1 MASISSNQ
9 ATFLSSLRSA
19 KAETEP
25 YTHWNL
31 DNVFDQDAIDGILA
45 LPIEIPRVEYDE
57 GARAANNDI
66 RGYFDTAR
74 RKEFEICEVVSGTFQ
89 NPKTISA
96 IESVCKI
103 DLKGSFLRVEYA
115 QDHDGFWLEPHKD
128 ISVKLFSML
137 IYLSPAPGDEE
148 WGTDIFTGPKNSDYY
163 GTASHATNRA
173 FVFIPGANSWHGFKP
188 RKITGVRRSLIVNF
202 VTDEWMNRH
211 ELAYPDQPIG

>member
-9 ATFLSSLRSA
+9 ITFLSSLHSA

-31 DNVFDQDAIDGILA
+31 DNVFDQDVIDDILA
-45 LPIEIPRVEYDE
+45 LPIEVPRVAYDE
-57 GARAANNDI
+57 GQRAANNDI

-89 NPKTISA
+89 SPETISA
-96 IESVCKI
+96 IESACKI
-103 DLKGSFLRVEYA
+103 NLEGSFLRLEYA
-115 QDHDGFWLEPHKD
+115 QDYDGFWLDPHKD
-128 ISVKLFSML
+128 ISVKLLSML
-137 IYLSPAPGDEE
+137 IYLSPAPDGEE
-148 WGTDIFTGPKNSDYY
+148 WGTDIFTGPKTSNFY
-163 GTASHATNRA
+163 GTLPHATNRA
-173 FVFIPGANSWHGFKP
+173 FIFIPGANSWHGFRP

-202 VTDEWMNRH
+202 VTDAWMNRH